1 MTRDGGASWQ
11 QAKEHNLPVVRK
23 LLIGRG
29 GLCVAVG
36 DWSSIYLSNLF
47 VSRDG
52 GESWSPISS
61 ELVGNVIDLAGSID
75 DFIVLSDRGQL
86 CRVRNQSGTDTGYH
100 LVRCSRPTKIAW
112 SGDNCYRAEM
122 NGG

>member
-1 MTRDGGASWQ
+1 MYCGGRL
-11 QAKEHNLPVVRK
+11 EFNLLVQLVR
-23 LLIGRG
+23 
-29 GLCVAVG
+29 
-36 DWSSIYLSNLF
+36 

-61 ELVGNVIDLAGSID
+61 ELVGNVIDLAGSVD

-86 CRVRNQSGTDTGYH
+86 CRVRNQSGTET
-100 LVRCSRPTKIAW
+100 LVPPCSMFAPTKIAW
-112 SGDNCYRAEM
+112 SGDNCYREGM